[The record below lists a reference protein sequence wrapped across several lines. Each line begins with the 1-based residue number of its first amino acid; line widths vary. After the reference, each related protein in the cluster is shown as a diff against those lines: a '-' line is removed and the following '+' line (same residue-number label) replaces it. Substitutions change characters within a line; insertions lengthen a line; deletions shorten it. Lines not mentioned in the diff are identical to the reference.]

1 MRQIMLHFQQ
11 LYGQLKQGYKELI
24 MPFNIK
30 SSGSYYAIF
39 DDRLLQTENR
49 TYTLPNTGGILLT
62 STVTGS
68 FPFSSSYALTASY
81 AISAATYQVDIY
93 DSTSAQSTWTKPSW
107 AKAITVIAIGGGGG
121 GGGGFSG
128 NNSNFKSGGGGGGGA
143 EIVWNTYR
151 ASDLP
156 NSAISLQ
163 IGAAGAGATLAGE
176 DGNDGGSS
184 IFGSN
189 SETTYTVL
197 IARGGY
203 GGLKGVSFNTN
214 RDAIENMTRP
224 VPGRPSTANS
234 TGGGGGGAGT
244 VNATQWGNLFHYD
257 APSLPYTANDC
268 YLQSHRVYSVNNLS
282 LTGIPASVATTGG
295 GGGTGGDT
303 TNQGL
308 TPISG
313 SGGTA
318 VNINR
323 GGLGGSILSVN
334 QNSGSRTFTGAQQVF
349 KSTGIVSS
357 SISGSTGVN
366 NTSVLQKFINYVNV
380 GMGGRGGW
388 YWFGT
393 YNPPSTGSRYGGGG
407 GGGGW
412 NQNGAAGGSG
422 AIIIISEA

>member
-1 MRQIMLHFQQ
+1 
-11 LYGQLKQGYKELI
+11 

-30 SSGSYYAIF
+30 SSGSFYATF

-81 AISAATYQVDIY
+81 AISASTYQVDIY

-128 NNSNFKSGGGGGGGA
+128 NNSNFKSGGGGGSGA

-163 IGAAGAGATLAGE
+163 IGAGGAGAALAGE

-203 GGLKGVSFNTN
+203 GGLKGVSANNTN
-214 RDAIENMTRP
+214 VNHIDNMTRP

-244 VNATQWGNLFHYD
+244 VTSTLWGNLYHYD
-257 APSLPYTANDC
+257 APSLPYTVNDC
-268 YLQSHRVYSVNNLS
+268 WLQSHRIYSTNNLS
-282 LTGIPASVATTGG
+282 LLGVPSSVAPTGG
-295 GGGTGGDT
+295 GGGA
-303 TNQGL
+303 
-308 TPISG
+308 
-313 SGGTA
+313 GGTTS
-318 VNINR
+318 NSGQTPDINR

-334 QNSGSRTFTGAQQVF
+334 QNSGSRIFTGAQQVF

-393 YNPPSTGSRYGGGG
+393 YNPASTGSRYGGGG